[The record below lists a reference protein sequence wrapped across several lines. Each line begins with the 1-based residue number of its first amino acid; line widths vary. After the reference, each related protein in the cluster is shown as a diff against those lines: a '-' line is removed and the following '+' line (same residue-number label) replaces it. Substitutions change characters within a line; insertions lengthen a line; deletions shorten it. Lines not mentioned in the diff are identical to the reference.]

1 MKKKTRNVQNAP
13 KLQTFV
19 CLPDQTPSGCLFNT
33 WKPSPTVEISTLHL
47 NATPFTSPSYF
58 FVYCSKKKI
67 ISNDF
72 QTEIVVRGSCLNR
85 LYKFEFWAFV
95 LNEKLNC
102 FNGNWYLNELVV
114 PIQLQLQFTMIY
126 CFRSKKA
133 GRIISSWTCYEC
145 DAVVLTAANLT
156 VTDNQLGG
164 DMHSGWVHLSNF
176 TCMTT
181 SFWKSAYIMERVTCH
196 IWIVILSI
204 YLVCFVFVFLQ
215 WFSEQIVHEPIKPLG

>member
-1 MKKKTRNVQNAP
+1 MHPNF
-13 KLQTFV
+13 KLLFV
-19 CLPDQTPSGCLFNT
+19 CQTKHPLAACSTPENHHQR
-33 WKPSPTVEISTLHL
+33 WKFRHSTLMPPHL
-47 NATPFTSPSYF
+47 LPPLISLFIVP
-58 FVYCSKKKI
+58 KKKI